1 MALELTIGDFSRMTH
16 LSVKALR
23 HYHEVGVL
31 VPKDIDRSTG
41 YRRYDVSQV
50 ETAQVI
56 RRLRDLDM
64 PLDELRE
71 VLGSKNPEDRNRMIA
86 AHLRRMERR
95 LAETQSTVA
104 SLRALLERP
113 DRARISVEF
122 RRVPSVHAL
131 AIREQVSVAEFIAW
145 WARAF
150 RELRAS
156 LKSSGAERA
165 GPDAALYSGE
175 FYEEEVGEVVAF
187 IPVRGNAK
195 ASARVELLEI
205 PGAELAIALHEGAF
219 EDLDQAYAALGAYV
233 AQRAI
238 GVDGPIR
245 EYYKVT
251 PFETKRIADLRTE
264 VGWPVFMTG

>member
-1 MALELTIGDFSRMTH
+1 VALQLTIGDFARMTH

-31 VPKDIDRSTG
+31 VPTDIDRSTG
-41 YRRYDVSQV
+41 YRRYDISQV
-50 ETAQVI
+50 ATAQII
-56 RRLRDLDM
+56 RRLRDLGM
-64 PLDELRE
+64 PLEELRE
-71 VLGSKNPEDRNRMIA
+71 VLYTDNPEDRNIRIA

-104 SLRALLERP
+104 SLRALLEQP
-113 DRARISVEF
+113 HSGQISVEF
-122 RRVPSVHAL
+122 RRVLPARSL
-131 AIREQVSVAEFIAW
+131 AIREQVSVAEFVAW
-145 WARAF
+145 WASAF

-156 LKSSGAERA
+156 LKSSGLMRA

-187 IPVRGNAK
+187 IPVHGKAK
-195 ASARVELLEI
+195 PNARVELLEI
-205 PGAELAIALHEGAF
+205 PGAELAVALHEGAF

-233 AQRAI
+233 AERAI
-238 GVDGPIR
+238 GLEGPIR

-251 PFETKRIADLRTE
+251 PFETKQVADLRTE
-264 VGWPVFMTG
+264 VGWPVFLTG